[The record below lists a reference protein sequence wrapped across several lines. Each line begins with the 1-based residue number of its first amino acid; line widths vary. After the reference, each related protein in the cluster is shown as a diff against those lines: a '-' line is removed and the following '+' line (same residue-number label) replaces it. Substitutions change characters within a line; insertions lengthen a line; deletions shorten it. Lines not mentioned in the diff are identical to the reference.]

1 MKRTLQSE
9 ENMQNLNETRHKF
22 FLDLC
27 YYCPKYLTREDIR
40 DALLDMKKFAQKVK
54 RMVNGFE
61 SVISRIK
68 EEDKRSN
75 TYQKY
80 DLFINLLNQFEFSLE
95 HLINDPMINSRETC
109 LRFAKLSMR
118 FLRDLNE
125 FIVEVYTY
133 EFTLVYSVPLSW
145 KDAQKKGMEHICTCD
160 KCSICDEIYVERRE
174 RNHPYHR
181 PYQHF
186 IQPTSTTTP
195 LKTFCKELKVVVQ
208 ELDNSSQSPSSS
220 YRTPKT
226 RPRIEF

>member
-61 SVISRIK
+61 RVISRIK

-75 TYQKY
+75 AYQKY
-80 DLFINLLNQFEFSLE
+80 DLFIDLVNQFEFSLE

-145 KDAQKKGMEHICTCD
+145 KDAQKKVWNIFVLVINVQFVTKFMLKEE
-160 KCSICDEIYVERRE
+160 KEITLIIVLI
-174 RNHPYHR
+174 NISFNLLLQLLH
-181 PYQHF
+181 
-186 IQPTSTTTP
+186 
-195 LKTFCKELKVVVQ
+195 
-208 ELDNSSQSPSSS
+208 
-220 YRTPKT
+220 
-226 RPRIEF
+226 